1 MLVEWGNE
9 WADNINATCI
19 VEASGMGQAL
29 YEKFGYK
36 VQETV
41 YLKDDVR
48 FNARMEGPIHCF
60 MQRPRKLELLGDNAD
75 SIS

>member
-1 MLVEWGNE
+1 
-9 WADNINATCI
+9 
-19 VEASGMGQAL
+19 MGQAL